1 MDKTVPPKFGFN
13 DPQPKRAI
21 LGRIIEGVK
30 SLIGIRDLPK
40 SVRNILEKE
49 GDQVIT
55 DIAVYRKPVDAT
67 STTFANLLTGG
78 NWSEI
83 LKKSNLDKVFHT
95 WGEIM
100 LENGKRYLLE
110 KNQTIILKTVPNG
123 ISSGAETVSLR
134 NQVKNKKIT
143 LAQFFEG
150 GRKAL
155 GDDFIPY
162 DAYENNCQSFL
173 MGMLRGSSILT
184 SEASTFLKQ
193 DLKKL
198 VENTPSLSKII
209 AKGVVD
215 FAGNIDNAVS
225 AVMDKNGGVVKGLKK
240 VQGICWK
247 GYHRM
252 PGTKKYSIGSCMK
265 NSSM

>member
-1 MDKTVPPKFGFN
+1 MNRKKNYGFGLIRDKAVPRFD

-55 DIAVYRKPVDAT
+55 DIAVYRKPVDGV
-67 STTFANLLTGG
+67 STTFANVLTGG
-78 NWSEI
+78 NWKEI
-83 LKKSNLDKVFHT
+83 LKKSGIDKVFHT
-95 WGEIM
+95 YAEIN

-110 KNQTIILKTVPNG
+110 KNQTIIMKPTPNG
-123 ISSGAETVSLR
+123 GSSGTETVSMR

-143 LAQFFEG
+143 LAQFFEN
-150 GRKAL
+150 GRKQL

-173 MGMLRGSSILT
+173 MGMLKGSSILT
-184 SEASTFLKQ
+184 PEASTFLKQ
-193 DLKKL
+193 DLTKL

-215 FAGNIDNAVS
+215 FAGNVDNAVS
-225 AVMDKNGGVVKGLKK
+225 AVMDKRGGIVLGKIKSKRFL
-240 VQGICWK
+240 
-247 GYHRM
+247 
-252 PGTKKYSIGSCMK
+252 MK
-265 NSSM
+265 

>member
-1 MDKTVPPKFGFN
+1 MNRRNNFGFGISPIMDKPVHPNFRFD
-13 DPQPKRAI
+13 DPQPQKAF

-30 SLIGIRDLPK
+30 SLVGIRDLPK

-49 GDQVIT
+49 GNQVIT
-55 DIAVYRKPVDAT
+55 DIAVYRKPVDNV
-67 STTFANLLTGG
+67 STTFANVLTLG
-78 NWSEI
+78 NWADI
-83 LKKSNLDKVFHT
+83 LKKSGVDRVFHT
-95 WGEIM
+95 WSEIM

-143 LAQFFEG
+143 LNEFFEG

-155 GDDFIPY
+155 KEDFIPY
-162 DAYENNCQSFL
+162 NAFTNNCQSFL
-173 MGMLRGSSILT
+173 MGMLKGSSILT

-215 FAGNIDNAVS
+215 FAGNVDNAVS
-225 AVMDKNGGVVKGLKK
+225 AVMDKHGGIVKGMKRK
-240 VQGICWK
+240 VF
-247 GYHRM
+247 
-252 PGTKKYSIGSCMK
+252 S
-265 NSSM
+265 

>member
-1 MDKTVPPKFGFN
+1 
-13 DPQPKRAI
+13 
-21 LGRIIEGVK
+21 
-30 SLIGIRDLPK
+30 
-40 SVRNILEKE
+40 
-49 GDQVIT
+49 
-55 DIAVYRKPVDAT
+55 VYRKPVDGV
-67 STTFANLLTGG
+67 STTFANVLTGG
-78 NWSEI
+78 NWADI
-83 LKKSNLDKVFHT
+83 LKKSGIDKVFHT
-95 WGEIM
+95 WSEIM

-134 NQVKNKKIT
+134 NQVKNKKLT

-155 GDDFIPY
+155 GADFIPY

-198 VENTPSLSKII
+198 VENTPSLSKLI

-225 AVMDKNGGVVKGLKK
+225 AVMDAKGGL
-240 VQGICWK
+240 VQGTCWK

-252 PGTKKYSIGSCMK
+252 PGTKKYSIGSCRAVSP
-265 NSSM
+265 NSSGMKKI